1 MASIQAFVGANGGGK
16 TLAAMALVVAPAL
29 RDGRKVVSTCVI
41 DHPNASV
48 LTSWRDITQLR
59 DCVLLLDE
67 ISSSLPSRSFSS
79 APPQLIRML
88 NQLRKVDVEC
98 VWTAP
103 NWARADTVLREVT
116 QRVTVCKGYVPDRYV
131 REFGVPPWFK
141 LYMPPAV
148 GLDGRPVRRSP
159 RWPSNSLFRYRTY
172 DAQAFEE
179 FSVNV
184 TKQLRPIE
192 SHWYWRPWHSDQ
204 SLYSTLEG
212 VSLLDHIDE
221 TGVCMNCGGTRK
233 RHGCSC
239 VRTVHRTEDTSAPF

>member
-1 MASIQAFVGANGGGK
+1 VANIHAFVGANGGGK
-16 TLAAMALVVAPAL
+16 TLAAMAMVVAPAL
-29 RDGRKVVSTCVI
+29 RDGRKVVSTCEI

-48 LTSWRDITQLR
+48 LTSWRELTRLEN
-59 DCVLLLDE
+59 CVLLLDE

-79 APPQLIRML
+79 VPPQLIRML

-116 QRVTVCKGYVPDRYV
+116 QRVTLCKGFVPDRYV
-131 REFGVPPWFK
+131 RDFGVPPWYK
-141 LYMPPAV
+141 PYAPRAI
-148 GLDGRPVRRSP
+148 GIDGRPVKRSP

-184 TKQLRPIE
+184 TKTLRPLE
-192 SHWYWRPWHSDQ
+192 SHWYWRPWHDDQ
-204 SLYSTLEG
+204 YLYSTLDS
-212 VSLLDHIDE
+212 VSLLDHVDDI
-221 TGVCMNCGGTRK
+221 GVCMGCGGSRK
-233 RHGCSC
+233 RHICSC
-239 VRTVHRTEDTSAPF
+239 DRQAHRAEVTSA